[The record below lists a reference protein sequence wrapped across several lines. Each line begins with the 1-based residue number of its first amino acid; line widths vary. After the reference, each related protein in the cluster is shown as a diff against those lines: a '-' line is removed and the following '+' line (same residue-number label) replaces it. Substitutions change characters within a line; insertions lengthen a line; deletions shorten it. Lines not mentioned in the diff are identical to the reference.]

1 MTYDLDIA
9 RLEQQYKLLQWRVHP
24 DRLVKQTPQEQGF
37 SKELAAHVNM
47 AYSVLRNPLSRAN
60 YMVSVVVFWTAE
72 VDKVLLRQNVLTLA
86 IDQALTHPQPST

>member
-1 MTYDLDIA
+1 MTYDLDIT

-24 DRLVKQTPQEQGF
+24 DRLAKQTPQEQGF

-60 YMVSVVVFWTAE
+60 YMVSVTVSWITTDNMVFLRWIGWYWTLI
-72 VDKVLLRQNVLTLA
+72 K
-86 IDQALTHPQPST
+86 H